1 MSKLVESVPIKL
13 IVTLVFLCVN
23 PAFTFD
29 GAAKTAPILE
39 RRVRLGLTN

>member
-1 MSKLVESVPIKL
+1 MA
-13 IVTLVFLCVN
+13 VTLVMVSVN

-39 RRVRLGLTN
+39 RRVRLGLTNRFVFLS